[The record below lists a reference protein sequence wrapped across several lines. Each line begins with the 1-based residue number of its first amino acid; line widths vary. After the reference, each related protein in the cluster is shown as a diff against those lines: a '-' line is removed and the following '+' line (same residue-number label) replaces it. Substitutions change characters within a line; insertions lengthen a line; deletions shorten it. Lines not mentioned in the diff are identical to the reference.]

1 MILFIWW
8 HLQRY
13 QVNTFYRNSLLELLR
28 YLELQTR
35 LPCSPIVYC
44 VLQIAKYHFICLAS
58 FKIAEKASNESYHR
72 LLPKK
77 QHRPLSMNV
86 PHQRLT
92 RIFFKETQSSLIL
105 TLKMEIKRESICGS
119 SGTALEIDFDGREF
133 KSQIA
138 KGVHLV
144 VFTSSMLLKH
154 FYAVLLST

>member
-1 MILFIWW
+1 MCW
-8 HLQRY
+8 
-13 QVNTFYRNSLLELLR
+13 
-28 YLELQTR
+28 
-35 LPCSPIVYC
+35 
-44 VLQIAKYHFICLAS
+44 AS
-58 FKIAEKASNESYHR
+58 FKIAEKAFNESYHR

-77 QHRPLSMNV
+77 QHRPLSINV
-86 PHQRLT
+86 SHQRLA
-92 RIFFKETQSSLIL
+92 RIFFKEAQSSLIL

-154 FYAVLLST
+154 FYALLLST